1 MTLKIAYLGPRG
13 TFSEEAATRY
23 FSRENVNLVPFTTL
37 LDVLEEVQIGGMDKG
52 VVPIENT
59 IEGSINMMVDALA
72 DSPDLFAEAEIVLP
86 VAQHLLG
93 NDGSRLEDIREIWSI
108 APALAQ
114 CRKLIRQL
122 HATVRHFDSTASA
135 AQALKESGR
144 TDAGAV
150 ASAWA
155 AGQVGLCVVAQ
166 NIQDNMENH
175 TRFLVVSK
183 DGRTPEKAE
192 KTMLQIIPCAE
203 HTGVLAN
210 IVHVFAA
217 LDLNLTWIE
226 SRPTKTRL
234 GTYHFYLD
242 VAAGLQEDGMQRAIS
257 ILEIMGH
264 QVRTLGSFRSTH
276 LTPTLF

>member
-1 MTLKIAYLGPRG
+1 MKIGYLGPRG
-13 TFSEEAATRY
+13 TFSEEAASRY
-23 FSRENVNLVPFTTL
+23 FGQTDVELVPLPTL
-37 LDVLEEVQIGGMDKG
+37 IDVLEEVQTKSINKG

-59 IEGSINMMVDALA
+59 IEGSINITLDALA
-72 DSPDLFAEAEIVLP
+72 DSPDLFVEGEIVLP

-93 NDGSRLEDIREIWSI
+93 NQGTQLENIREVWSI

-114 CRKLIRQL
+114 CRRLVRQL
-122 HATVRHFDSTASA
+122 HASVRHFDSTASA
-135 AQALKESGR
+135 ALALKESGR
-144 TDAGAV
+144 NDVGAV

-155 AGQVGLCVVAQ
+155 AAQMDLRVVVK
-166 NIQDNMENH
+166 NIQDSPENH
-175 TRFLVVSK
+175 TRFLVVSQ
-183 DGRTPEKAE
+183 DNQTPAKAE

-234 GTYHFYLD
+234 GTYYFYLD
-242 VAAGLQEDGMQRAIS
+242 VAAGWQDEGIQKAIS
-257 ILEIMGH
+257 ILEILGH
-264 QVRTLGSFRSTH
+264 QVRTLGSFRSTRI
-276 LTPTLF
+276 PPF